1 MCVPFID
8 ANTAAAVK
16 MSLQAEVT
24 FCDRDLAD
32 SDLTS
37 EVKARC
43 QIRSERVPRVA
54 AIKIKRT
61 LYGVNVGCEKHG
73 RL

>member
-8 ANTAAAVK
+8 AKTAAAVK
-16 MSLQAEVT
+16 MSIQAEVT

-32 SDLTS
+32 LDFTS

-43 QIRSERVPRVA
+43 QICIERVPRVA
-54 AIKIKRT
+54 ALKIKGH
-61 LYGVNVGCEKHG
+61 YMG
-73 RL
+73 